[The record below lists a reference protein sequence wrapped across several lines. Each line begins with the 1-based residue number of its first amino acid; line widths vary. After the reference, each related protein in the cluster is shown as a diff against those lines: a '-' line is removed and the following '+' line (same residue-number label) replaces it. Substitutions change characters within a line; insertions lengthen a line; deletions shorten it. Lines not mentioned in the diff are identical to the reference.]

1 MITYKSVG
9 SKNKGT
15 SQVSLVVKNL
25 PANAGGMRQ
34 GFDPWVG
41 KTPWRRK
48 WQPTPVFLPGKSL
61 DRGAW
66 QTTVHEVAKSWT
78 PTERLS
84 TEQHRKIY

>member
-41 KTPWRRK
+41 KTPWRRT
-48 WQPTPVFLPGKSL
+48 WQSTPVILPRESHGQRSL
-61 DRGAW
+61 AGYGPWGYR
-66 QTTVHEVAKSWT
+66 VRHE
-78 PTERLS
+78 
-84 TEQHRKIY
+84 